1 MSEHAR
7 EPLIRLPID
16 QEIFMDTVTSTD
28 SVEDATVATEVVSFE
43 KDGDVYELEGAV
55 VFAGYVRSTSDA
67 ATIDEAVSV
76 GVEDEEAVRH
86 IHHRLPFVLRV
97 PVEAQSSGLVNVK
110 SRLSGWA
117 LEVVSDNWLNVRG
130 TLEIHGLVGEQGY
143 HFQCGAQEGSRPFL
157 RDEIEEQ
164 VIEEPEV
171 ELPADEADSVT
182 SDFPA
187 PVEET
192 AEAVSELAQ
201 ADREELAQADREDT
215 APKTQEFAEI
225 DRTSTAEPELELVC
239 APDDMWRHEGEAEQG
254 DVESEPS
261 EEGAS
266 ERSENNTPFEKV
278 SEARGGHGW
287 AEEEARKGERRGEAS
302 EPAASESVRSELVNL
317 DRFFVP
323 STPQPSDRQEVST
336 PEPTKEPTPVAS
348 FEFEHQL
355 DDEVL
360 ATPLEGAS
368 APLDLP
374 PEFRGEERVAPKF
387 TISGAVATDDQ
398 NALDEALAEEEV
410 VEEPRSEYDVSSVL
424 KSDLWSF
431 VDFNGPEPRCA
442 LRYAIVA
449 EEETLEMVAD
459 RCGCLPSELIRV
471 NNCPSGQ
478 VSPGQALRIPD
489 GPISIPRVTSV

>member
-1 MSEHAR
+1 MSEQAR

-55 VFAGYVRSTSDA
+55 VFAGYVRSTNDA
-67 ATIDEAVSV
+67 ATTDEAAIT
-76 GVEDEEAVRH
+76 GRDEEEAVRH

-117 LEVVSDNWLNVRG
+117 LDVVSDNWLNVKG

-164 VIEEPEV
+164 VLEDEV
-171 ELPADEADSVT
+171 TELPADVVDSVT
-182 SDFPA
+182 QEFTPTVDEAS
-187 PVEET
+187 
-192 AEAVSELAQ
+192 EAVSESVQ
-201 ADREELAQADREDT
+201 ANRENTTST
-215 APKTQEFAEI
+215 ASEFAET
-225 DRTSTAEPELELVC
+225 DHKSLSEPEFELVG
-239 APDDMWRHEGEAEQG
+239 APDDMWRHEGEAEQ
-254 DVESEPS
+254 DD
-261 EEGAS
+261 EEALPGEEDAS
-266 ERSENNTPFEKV
+266 ERSENDTPFEKV
-278 SEARGGHGW
+278 SEARSGHGW

-323 STPQPSDRQEVST
+323 STPEPAHRQEVST
-336 PEPTKEPTPVAS
+336 PESTQEPTPVAS

-360 ATPLEGAS
+360 ATPLEGAT
-368 APLDLP
+368 AQADQA
-374 PEFRGEERVAPKF
+374 PEFRGEERVVPKF

-410 VEEPRSEYDVSSVL
+410 VEEPRSEYDVASVL

-431 VDFNGPEPRCA
+431 VDFNGPEPRYV

-449 EEETLEMVAD
+449 EEESLEMVAD

-471 NNCPSGQ
+471 NDCPNGQ
-478 VSPGQALRIPD
+478 VFPGQALRIPE
-489 GPISIPRVTSV
+489 GPISIPRVTSA